1 MLFLMFQP
9 CKPRGHMTNWRE
21 RFDSVT
27 RDGRDMTP
35 WILGAL
41 VVIATVVMMIV
52 WLPGGPTSQ
61 TATQTSRSPIA
72 KTPDQPPPPLK
83 PQPH

>member
-1 MLFLMFQP
+1 
-9 CKPRGHMTNWRE
+9 MTNWRE
-21 RFDSVT
+21 RFNFVT

-35 WILGAL
+35 WILGA
-41 VVIATVVMMIV
+41 VVIIATVVMMIV

-61 TATQTSRSPIA
+61 GATQTSRSPVA
-72 KTPDQPPPPLK
+72 TTPDQPPPPLK

>member
-1 MLFLMFQP
+1 
-9 CKPRGHMTNWRE
+9 MTNWRE
-21 RFDSVT
+21 RFNSVT

-41 VVIATVVMMIV
+41 VVIATAVMMIV

-61 TATQTSRSPIA
+61 TATQTSRSPVA
-72 KTPDQPPPPLK
+72 KTPDRGPPPVK

>member
-1 MLFLMFQP
+1 MTRWHQRFNQP
-9 CKPRGHMTNWRE
+9 
-21 RFDSVT
+21 
-27 RDGRDMTP
+27 GRSLSDMAP

-41 VVIATVVMMIV
+41 VVIATLVMMII

-61 TATQTSRSPIA
+61 TATQTSRSPVA
-72 KTPDQPPPPLK
+72 KTPDQPAPPMK